1 MACSSCKSSKGP
13 CGSKST
19 YLRNSRTRTT
29 TLFNTTKDTEK
40 KAEYKQLIQE
50 IDVLI
55 KNSSI
60 ECPPQETLT
69 LIQTYIDSEYAKRL
83 R

>member
-1 MACSSCKSSKGP
+1 MACSSCRSSKGP
-13 CGSKST
+13 CGNKST

-29 TLFNTTKDTEK
+29 TLFNTTKDAEK

-50 IDVLI
+50 IDALI
-55 KNSSI
+55 QNSAV
-60 ECPPQETLT
+60 ECPSQETLT